1 MADRRQE
8 INSLTHCVQ
17 QYCELYRRSLRMDV
31 LQEDDSLRRI
41 FEDVLRYEF
50 DIENLAFEGGGAKM
64 ASYVG
69 VIKVR

>member
-1 MADRRQE
+1 
-8 INSLTHCVQ
+8 
-17 QYCELYRRSLRMDV
+17 MDV

-69 VIKVR
+69 VIKV